1 MVQDYDALR
10 TQGATAD
17 AVYQA
22 IHADAV
28 RLGGRLDDMTQRAVV
43 YHHLFAISGGNFIFP
58 LIAAHGALWARWY
71 LIAAASAAHV
81 LSVVDVTTRQSRA
94 DKMRAYNAFVA
105 ALKAVNRDV
114 MVETYTIFHFSRLY
128 GRHPILERL
137 VSEPLLS
144 DLLRCQDLVRS
155 GGVMPPQQQRTFY
168 ENFFRWEQ
176 QRVVGP
182 VVDQAFAR
190 FEWPLM
196 KQLCMRPWIWFS
208 YFRVGRSLVFKN
220 FADAEER
227 VGKGMAAYDWA
238 ASKGW
243 PAIAANL
250 TRNPLFPKTF
260 SIDPSIYFSGF
271 PAHGAP
277 PHAAL
282 DKTRQM
288 AD

>member
-1 MVQDYDALR
+1 MVQDYEALR
-10 TQGATAD
+10 ARGGSAEML
-17 AVYQA
+17 YEA

-71 LIAAASAAHV
+71 LVAAAAAAHV
-81 LSVVDVTTRQSRA
+81 LSVVDITTRQPRA
-94 DKMRAYNAFVA
+94 DKMRAYGAFVA
-105 ALKAVNRDV
+105 ALKSVNRDV

-128 GRHPILERL
+128 GRHAILEQI

-144 DLLRCQDLVRS
+144 DLLHCQDLVRS
-155 GGVMPPQQQRTFY
+155 GEVMTAQQQRAFY

-182 VVDQAFAR
+182 VVDEAFAR
-190 FEWPLM
+190 FDWPLM
-196 KQLCMRPWIWFS
+196 KQLCLRPWIWFS

-227 VGKGMAAYDWA
+227 VGKGMAAFDWA
-238 ASKGW
+238 AAKGW
-243 PAIAANL
+243 TAITANL
-250 TRNPLFPKTF
+250 TRNPLFPKAF
-260 SIDPSIYFSGF
+260 SPDPNVYFSGF
-271 PAHGAP
+271 AGLPLP
-277 PHAAL
+277 PRPLRPQRGLGH
-282 DKTRQM
+282 
-288 AD
+288 